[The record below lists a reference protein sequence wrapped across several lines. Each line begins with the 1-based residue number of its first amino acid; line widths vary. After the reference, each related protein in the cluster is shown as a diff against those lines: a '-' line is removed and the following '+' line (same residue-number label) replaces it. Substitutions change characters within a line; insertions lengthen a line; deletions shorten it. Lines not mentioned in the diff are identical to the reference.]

1 MKKLRSA
8 TRRSF
13 LKAVGAGATALPFY
27 RLLENSVLA
36 QSSAP
41 MPLRFC
47 GVYHPHGISM
57 EYFAMLNGRF
67 SGLGNDTETN
77 FNLTYTNS
85 GTQCVLQPFDDA
97 STYGQSFK
105 SKILAIE
112 GIDLMSNANGHDTAG
127 TILTGSYIEG
137 GKPKNSSLDQYMAV
151 ERKLGMATRVTSIA
165 VGVGDDGTQA
175 GLTLSYGPG
184 GAPLPK
190 IIDPVQAFNTLFSGY
205 VPTNDPTAA
214 MAAMR
219 NRAKGRSVIDWVNKD
234 VTRLRGRL
242 AAVEQQKLDQHLDSI
257 RDLEKQFA
265 EPTTGGMTGGTCTVP
280 AKPDASQWTM
290 SGQTRLKR
298 YNGGEPYFDV
308 ITNAFIELLTQAFA
322 CDITRFATFFMA
334 DLSYSGNPLGL
345 NADNHGA
352 VAHTYNGSQLGNDGH
367 PVGNGDAATWVPL
380 AKFNRY
386 SYGKMAL
393 FMQKLAAAGVLDNV
407 LIYASSDMGNPALHS
422 TRNAPTVLAGG
433 AAGTKL
439 RMGRRLKMSADC
451 STNLWCSP
459 TDSEFKASTNNHILV
474 SIAQAFGLS
483 DVTSFGTQSNSG
495 WKTGTLTGLL

>member
-1 MKKLRSA
+1 VKKRNA

-36 QSSAP
+36 QSGQP
-41 MPLRFC
+41 LPLRFC
-47 GVYHPHGISM
+47 GIYHPHGIAA
-57 EYFAMLNGRF
+57 EYFASLNGRF
-67 SGLGNDTETN
+67 SGLGSDTETN
-77 FNLTYTNS
+77 FNLTYTS
-85 GTQCVLQPFDDA
+85 GGAQCVLQPFDDA
-97 STYGQSFK
+97 ATYGQSFK
-105 SKILAIE
+105 SKILPIE

-151 ERKLGMATRVTSIA
+151 ERKLGAATRVTSIA
-165 VGVGDDGTQA
+165 VGVGEDGTQA

-190 IIDPVQAFNTLFSGY
+190 VIDPVQAFNTLFSGY
-205 VPTNDPTAA
+205 VPTNDPVAA
-214 MAAMR
+214 AAAMR
-219 NRAKGRSVIDWVNKD
+219 TRAKGRSIIDFVVKD
-234 VTRLRGRL
+234 IARINPRL
-242 AAVEQQKLDQHLDSI
+242 AAVEQQKLQQHLDSI
-257 RDLEKQFA
+257 RDMEKQFA
-265 EPTTGGMTGGTCTVP
+265 EPTTMMGTTCMP
-280 AKPDASQWTM
+280 PPKPDAKQWTP
-290 SGQTRLKR
+290 SGQTEPKLKR

-308 ITNAFIELLTQAFA
+308 ITNAFIDVLTQAFA
-322 CDITRFATFFMA
+322 CDITRFATFYMA

-367 PVGNGDAATWVPL
+367 PVGAGDAASWIPL

-386 SYGKMAL
+386 SYGKIAL

-407 LIYASSDMGNPALHS
+407 LIYASSDMGNPSLHS

-433 AAGTKL
+433 AAGTKF
-439 RMGRRLKMSADC
+439 RMGRRLKMAADC
-451 STNLWCSP
+451 MTNLWCSP
-459 TDSEFKASTNNHILV
+459 TDAEFKASTNNHILV
-474 SIAQAFGLS
+474 SIAQAFGLT
-483 DVTSFGTQSNSG
+483 DVTSFGTQGTAS

>member
-1 MKKLRSA
+1 MKKRNA

-36 QSSAP
+36 QAGQP
-41 MPLRFC
+41 LPLRFC
-47 GVYHPHGISM
+47 GIYHPHGIAA
-57 EYFAMLNGRF
+57 EYFASLNGRF
-67 SGLGNDTETN
+67 SGLGSDTETT
-77 FNLTYTNS
+77 FNITYTS
-85 GTQCVLQPFDDA
+85 GGAQCVLQPFDDA
-97 STYGQSFK
+97 TTYGQSFK
-105 SKILAIE
+105 SKILPIE

-151 ERKLGMATRVTSIA
+151 ERKLGAATRVTSIA
-165 VGVGDDGTQA
+165 VGVGEDGTQA

-190 IIDPVQAFNTLFSGY
+190 VIDPVQAFNTLFSGY
-205 VPTNDPTAA
+205 VPTNDPVAA
-214 MAAMR
+214 AAAMR
-219 NRAKGRSVIDWVNKD
+219 TRAKGRSIIDFVVKD
-234 VTRLRGRL
+234 IARINPRL
-242 AAVEQQKLDQHLDSI
+242 AAVEQQKLQQHLDSI
-257 RDLEKQFA
+257 RDMEKQFA
-265 EPTTGGMTGGTCTVP
+265 EPTTGMTMGATCMPVKPNASMWTSGTEL
-280 AKPDASQWTM
+280 K
-290 SGQTRLKR
+290 LKR
-298 YNGGEPYFDV
+298 YNGGEPYFDA
-308 ITNAFIELLTQAFA
+308 ITNAFIDVLTQAFA

-334 DLSYSGNPLGL
+334 DLAYSGNPLGL

-367 PVGNGDAATWVPL
+367 PVGAGDAASWIPL

-386 SYGKMAL
+386 SYGKIAL

-407 LIYASSDMGNPALHS
+407 LIYASSDMGNPSLHS

-433 AAGTKL
+433 AAGTKF
-439 RMGRRLKMSADC
+439 RMGRRLKMAADC
-451 STNLWCSP
+451 TTNLWCSP
-459 TDSEFKASTNNHILV
+459 TDAEFKASTNNHILV
-474 SIAQAFGLS
+474 SIAQAFGLT
-483 DVTSFGTQSNSG
+483 DVTSFGTQGTAS

>member
-1 MKKLRSA
+1 VSKRNA

-36 QSSAP
+36 QAGQP
-41 MPLRFC
+41 LPLRFC
-47 GVYHPHGISM
+47 GIYHPHGISM

-97 STYGQSFK
+97 ATYGQSFK
-105 SKILAIE
+105 SKILPIE

-151 ERKLGMATRVTSIA
+151 ERRLGASTRVTSIA
-165 VGVGDDGTQA
+165 IGVGDDSTQA
-175 GLTLSYGPG
+175 GTTLSYGPG

-205 VPTNDPTAA
+205 VPTNDPAAA

-219 NRAKGRSVIDWVNKD
+219 TRAKGRSVIDFLNKD
-234 VTRLRGRL
+234 VGRMRTRL
-242 AAVEQQKLDQHLDSI
+242 AAIEQQKLDQHLDSI

-265 EPTTGGMTGGTCTVP
+265 EPTTSTTGATCTPP
-280 AKPDASQWTM
+280 AKPNASTFP
-290 SGQTRLKR
+290 SLKR
-298 YNGGEPYFDV
+298 YNNGEPYFDV
-308 ITNAFIELLTQAFA
+308 ITNSFIELLTQAFA

-334 DLSYSGNPLGL
+334 DLSYANNPLGL
-345 NADNHGA
+345 NADNHSN

-367 PVGNGDAATWVPL
+367 PVGAGDPATWVPL

-386 SYGKMAL
+386 SYGKIAL
-393 FMQKLAAAGVLDNV
+393 LMQKLAAAGVLDNV

-433 AAGTKL
+433 AAGTKF
-439 RMGRRLKMSADC
+439 RMGRRIKMQADC
-451 STNLWCSP
+451 MTNLWCSP
-459 TDSEFKASTNNHILV
+459 TDAEFKASTNNHILV
-474 SIAQAFGLS
+474 SIAQAFGLT

>member
-1 MKKLRSA
+1 
-8 TRRSF
+8 
-13 LKAVGAGATALPFY
+13 
-27 RLLENSVLA
+27 
-36 QSSAP
+36 
-41 MPLRFC
+41 
-47 GVYHPHGISM
+47 
-57 EYFAMLNGRF
+57 
-67 SGLGNDTETN
+67 
-77 FNLTYTNS
+77 
-85 GTQCVLQPFDDA
+85 
-97 STYGQSFK
+97 
-105 SKILAIE
+105 
-112 GIDLMSNANGHDTAG
+112 MSNANGHDTAG

-137 GKPKNSSLDQYMAV
+137 GKPKNSSIDQYMAV
-151 ERKLGMATRVTSIA
+151 ERKLGMSTRVTSIA

-205 VPTNDPTAA
+205 APTTDPTAA
-214 MAAMR
+214 AAAMR
-219 NRAKGRSVIDWVNKD
+219 NRAKGRSVIDFLNKD
-234 VTRLRGRL
+234 VTRLRGKL
-242 AAVEQQKLDQHLDSI
+242 AGTEQQKLDQHLDCL

-265 EPTTGGMTGGTCTVP
+265 EPTTGGMTGGTCNAP
-280 AKPDASQWTM
+280 AKPNSTQWM
-290 SGQTRLKR
+290 GDKLKR

-308 ITNAFIELLTQAFA
+308 ITNNFIDLLTQAFA

-367 PVGNGDAATWVPL
+367 PVGNGDAASWVPL

-386 SYGKMAL
+386 SYGKIAL

-433 AAGTKL
+433 AAGTKF
-439 RMGRRLKMSADC
+439 RMGRRLRMSADC
-451 STNLWCSP
+451 MTNLWCAP
-459 TDSEFKASTNNHILV
+459 TDAEFKASTNNHILV
-474 SIAQAFGLS
+474 SIAQAFGLT
-483 DVTSFGTQSNSG
+483 DVTSFGTQTTSA

>member
-1 MKKLRSA
+1 VNKLRRA

-36 QSSAP
+36 QTGAP

-47 GVYHPHGISM
+47 GIYHPHGISM

-67 SGLGNDTETN
+67 SGLANDTETN
-77 FNLTYTNS
+77 FNITYTNNN
-85 GTQCVLQPFDDA
+85 TQCVLQPFDDA
-97 STYGQSFK
+97 ATYGQSFK
-105 SKILAIE
+105 SKILPIE

-151 ERKLGMATRVTSIA
+151 ERKLGMSTRVTSIA

-205 VPTNDPTAA
+205 APTNDPTAA
-214 MAAMR
+214 AAAMR
-219 NRAKGRSVIDWVNKD
+219 NRAKGRSIIDWVNKD

-242 AAVEQQKLDQHLDSI
+242 AGMEQQKLDQHLDCL

-265 EPTTGGMTGGTCTVP
+265 EPTTGGTMGGTCAVP
-280 AKPDASQWTM
+280 GKPDPAQW
-290 SGQTRLKR
+290 SKDKLKR

-308 ITNAFIELLTQAFA
+308 ITNSFIELLTQAFA
-322 CDITRFATFFMA
+322 CDVTRFATFFMA

-367 PVGNGDAATWVPL
+367 PVGNGDAASWVPL

-386 SYGKMAL
+386 SYGKIAL
-393 FMQKLAAAGVLDNV
+393 FMQKLAAAGVLDNT

-433 AAGTKL
+433 AAGTKF
-439 RMGRRLKMSADC
+439 RMGRRLKLAADC
-451 STNLWCSP
+451 TTNLWCSP
-459 TDSEFKASTNNHILV
+459 TDAEFKASTNNHILV
-474 SIAQAFGLS
+474 SIAQAFGLT
-483 DVTSFGTQSNSG
+483 DVTSFGTQTNSG

>member
-1 MKKLRSA
+1 VKQRRSA

-13 LKAVGAGATALPFY
+13 LKAVGGAATALPFY

-36 QSSAP
+36 QAGQP
-41 MPLRFC
+41 LPLRFC

-77 FNLTYTNS
+77 FNLTYTNN

-97 STYGQSFK
+97 ATYGQSFK
-105 SKILAIE
+105 SKILPIE

-127 TILTGSYIEG
+127 TILTGSYIESS
-137 GKPKNSSLDQYMAV
+137 KPKNSSLDQYMAV
-151 ERKLGMATRVTSIA
+151 ERRLGAMTRVTSIA
-165 VGVGDDGTQA
+165 VGVGDDTTQV
-175 GLTLSYGPG
+175 GQTLSYGPG

-205 VPTNDPTAA
+205 VPTNDPAAA

-219 NRAKGRSVIDWVNKD
+219 NRAKGRSVIDFLNKD
-234 VTRLRGRL
+234 VTRMRGRL
-242 AAVEQQKLDQHLDSI
+242 AAVERQKLDQHLDSL

-265 EPTTGGMTGGTCTVP
+265 EPTMPMTGGTCAVP
-280 AKPDASQWTM
+280 GVPNKSMFPS
-290 SGQTRLKR
+290 LKR
-298 YNGGEPYFDV
+298 YNGGEPYFDA
-308 ITNAFIELLTQAFA
+308 ITNAFIDLLSQAFA
-322 CDITRFATFFMA
+322 CDITRFATFLMA

-367 PVGNGDAATWVPL
+367 PVGAGDPASWVPL

-386 SYGKMAL
+386 SYGKIAR
-393 FMQKLAAAGVLDNV
+393 FMQKLTEAGVLDNV

-422 TRNAPTVLAGG
+422 SRNAPTVLAGG
-433 AAGTKL
+433 AAGTKF

-451 STNLWCSP
+451 MTNLWCSP
-459 TDSEFKASTNNHILV
+459 TDSEFKASTNNKLLV
-474 SIAQAFGLS
+474 SIAQAFGLT
-483 DVTSFGTQSNSG
+483 DVTTFGTQNNAS
-495 WKTGTLTGLL
+495 WKTGTLSGLL